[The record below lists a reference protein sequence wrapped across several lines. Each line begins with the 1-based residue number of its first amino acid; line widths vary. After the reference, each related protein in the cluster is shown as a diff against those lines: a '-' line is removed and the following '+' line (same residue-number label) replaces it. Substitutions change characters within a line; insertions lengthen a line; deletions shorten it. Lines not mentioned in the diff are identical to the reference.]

1 MLNQTLDLGLHE
13 RKNIQ
18 LRGRMGEIVDF
29 A

>member
-1 MLNQTLDLGLHE
+1 MLNQTLDMGLHE

-18 LRGRMGEIVDF
+18 LRGRMGEIVEF